1 VSVAAP
7 ARARARSFVDA
18 LPAFKAGRQ
27 SPREFLEGCIEA
39 IDALEP
45 RVQAFVVTN
54 LEAARAAADES
65 TARWRAGRPLS
76 AIDGM
81 PVGVKDIMETADM
94 PTGQGSALFAGWR
107 GGRDAAAVAALRE
120 AGAVVVG
127 KTVTTEF
134 ALASPGKTR
143 NPWDL
148 QRTPG
153 GTSSGSAAS
162 VGAGMIP
169 AALGSQV
176 AGSTIRPASYCGCF
190 GFKPSIGSINR
201 GGSFDP
207 YSASCTTVLGA
218 TLADTWHV
226 AREVALRAGGDPGY
240 PGWSGPADRPPAQK
254 PRRLALLQTS
264 GWNGATEGAK
274 AELRRVTKTL
284 ERAGI
289 PFADRDGDPAI
300 EAVEAA
306 IASALPLTMDI
317 NAWEGRWPLNTYA
330 RDMDRARLS
339 DFALARLHA
348 GNAMTLEQYQALLQ
362 ERERVRAI
370 HAQLGPRYDACI
382 TLSAP
387 GEAPLGLHSTGDPV
401 FATPA
406 SLLGVPALSLPL
418 LRTEDLP
425 LGLQVIGFLSQD
437 TALFSTAASLLQL
450 LEGDG
455 DA

>member
-1 VSVAAP
+1 MSIRAP
-7 ARARARSFVDA
+7 VRPKARSFVEA
-18 LPAFKAGRQ
+18 VQTFKSGQQ
-27 SPREFLEGCIEA
+27 SPREFLDSCIEA
-39 IDALEP
+39 IDSLEP

-54 LEAARAAADES
+54 FEAARAAVDES

-81 PVGVKDIMETADM
+81 PVGVKDIMESADM
-94 PTGQGSALFAGWR
+94 PTGQGSPLFAGWR

-120 AGAVVVG
+120 AGAVVIG

-143 NPWDL
+143 NPWDP

-176 AGSTIRPASYCGCF
+176 AGSTIRPAGYCGCF
-190 GFKPSIGSINR
+190 GFKPSVGSINR

-218 TLADTWHV
+218 TLADTWNV
-226 AREVALRAGGDPGY
+226 AREIALRAGGDPGY
-240 PGWSGPADRPPAQK
+240 PGWSGPANPPPAAT
-254 PRRLALLQTS
+254 PRRVAVLQTG
-264 GWNGATEGAK
+264 GWSAATEDAK
-274 AELRRVTKTL
+274 AELRRATSTL

-289 PFADRDGDPAI
+289 AVADRASDPTI
-300 EAVEAA
+300 ETVEAA

-330 RDMDRARLS
+330 RDMDRTRLS
-339 DFALARLHA
+339 DFALSRLQA
-348 GNAMTLEQYQALLQ
+348 GNAMTVEKYQRLLQ
-362 ERERVRAI
+362 ERERVRTV
-370 HAQLGPRYDACI
+370 HAQLRGRYDACV

-387 GEAPLGLHSTGDPV
+387 GEAPLGLHSTGDPA

-406 SLLGVPALSLPL
+406 SLLGVPALSLPV
-418 LRTEDLP
+418 LRIHNLP
-425 LGLQVIGFLSQD
+425 LGLQIIGFLNED
-437 TALFSTAASLLQL
+437 TAMFSMAASLLQL
-450 LEGDG
+450 LQGDG
-455 DA
+455 RA